1 MIKQKSHIIWLV
13 NVVAFL
19 LLAVL
24 SLTGLINWLILPKG
38 YEAKGSILISMRHLF
53 REIHEWTAVLFIVV
67 IFIHLVLHWPY
78 VKLNLKK
85 YKIVK

>member
-1 MIKQKSHIIWLV
+1 MV
-13 NVVAFL
+13 NVIAFL

-38 YEAKGSILISMRHLF
+38 YEAKGSILISLRRLF
-53 REIHEWTAVLFIVV
+53 CEIHEWTAVLFIVA

-78 VKLNLKK
+78 IKLNLKK
-85 YKIVK
+85 YKIFK